1 MAANKIRVLPVE
13 IVNKISAGE
22 VVERPAS
29 VVKELVENSVDAEA
43 GRIIVEIGKGGSE
56 LIRTSDDGCGMSDDD
71 ALLCMDRHST
81 SKLETAGDIARVTT
95 LGFRG
100 EALPSIASVSRM
112 SISTRSQDDETGIV
126 IHAEGGRIK
135 RREKT
140 ASPPGTEVSVRDL
153 FFNTPARRKFLKSVS
168 TELAHISNIV
178 TAQALARPDIHFELT
193 HNGRLL
199 LRAPRADKLPDR
211 LLALFG
217 PEASRNL
224 IPFKKEQGG
233 ALAEGMLSSPE
244 YTRTQNNCM
253 FFFVNGR
260 AVKSRLLHHAVLLAY
275 RPLIPADRFPFI
287 CLFVSVDP
295 GLVDVNIHP
304 RKTEVKFLNPGRMHD
319 FIEGAVKDSLNTAAS
334 LPPAFKENEEGA
346 SASRTRIFEAVGK
359 YASGEN
365 GDGPLFDFSPGY
377 KSGSGDEAPRAHAGK
392 APMQARS
399 SYIVTEDSE
408 SIIIIDQHAAHEKI
422 LYEKLRSQYEK
433 GGIPVQNLL
442 SPCTVEPG
450 PAESTLLREN
460 LDRLEKAGFSA
471 EDFGQNAFIL
481 RTVPAA
487 LEKAEPGRLFLDIA
501 SDLLETGQPDELE
514 KTINRILCSAA
525 CHAAV
530 KAGDRL
536 EVEEM
541 RWIVAALG
549 RLRSPY
555 SCPHGRPSMIRLEFN
570 ELAKKFRRTG

>member
-1 MAANKIRVLPVE
+1 MAENKIRVLPVE

-29 VVKELVENSVDAEA
+29 VVKELVENSVDAGAE
-43 GRIIVEIGKGGSE
+43 RITVEIRKGGSE
-56 LIRTSDDGCGMSDDD
+56 LIKTADDGCGMSDED
-71 ALLCMDRHST
+71 ALLCMERHST
-81 SKLETAGDIARVTT
+81 SKLETAGDIGRVTT

-112 SISTRSQDDETGIV
+112 SIKTRSEDYETGIV
-126 IHAEGGRIK
+126 VHAEGGRIK

-140 ASPPGTEVSVRDL
+140 AAPPGTEVNVRDL

-178 TAQALARPDIHFELT
+178 TSQALSRADIHFELI
-193 HNGRLL
+193 HNGKFL
-199 LRAPRADKLPDR
+199 LRAPRADKLRDR

-217 PEASRNL
+217 AEAARHL
-224 IPFKKEQGG
+224 IPFEKEREG
-233 ALAEGMLSSPE
+233 AVAGGMLSNPE
-244 YTRTQNNCM
+244 YSRTQNNCM

-260 AVKSRLLHHAVLLAY
+260 AVKSRLLHHAVLQAY

-287 CLFVSVDP
+287 CLFISVDP

-304 RKTEVKFLNPGRMHD
+304 RKTELKFLSPGKIHD
-319 FIEGAVKDSLNTAAS
+319 FIENAVRDALNTPDSLPS
-334 LPPAFKENEEGA
+334 MLKENGN
-346 SASRTRIFEAVGK
+346 SASRAAIFEAVGK
-359 YASGEN
+359 YASEKKHSEHV
-365 GDGPLFDFSPGY
+365 FDFTPGY
-377 KSGSGDEAPRAHAGK
+377 KHSPGEPGAASGGKTPLQAGL
-392 APMQARS
+392 
-399 SYIVTEDSE
+399 SYIITEDAE
-408 SIIIIDQHAAHEKI
+408 GIIIIDQHAAHEKI
-422 LYEKLRSQYEK
+422 LYEKLRSQHEK
-433 GGIPVQNLL
+433 GLIPVQHLL

-450 PAESTLLREN
+450 AAESALLREN
-460 LDRLEKAGFSA
+460 LGQLKKAGFEA
-471 EDFGQNAFIL
+471 EDFGPNAFIL

-487 LEKAEPGRLFLDIA
+487 LEKAEPGRLFLDMA
-501 SDLLETGQPDELE
+501 SDLLETGQPAELE
-514 KTINRILCSAA
+514 KIINRILCSAA

-541 RWIVAALG
+541 SWIVSALG
-549 RLRSPY
+549 KLNSPY

-570 ELAKKFRRTG
+570 ELARRFKRTKL